1 MEVEVLGVFPSW
13 EEATYQPETIF
24 QTVSLS
30 QSEMVF
36 QNSWFVQLG
45 EASSLLAWM
54 EWPVLS
60 WKNTADVLETQHAIN
75 GHLSWITHSKMSA
88 RLRAATFFPSF
99 QSCERGEAGSLLSPC
114 SYTRMHH
121 SWAGNN
127 IHTLKMMPGVKGR
140 HIAGCERMIIH
151 LKVCFL
157 ERFGL
162 FWSGS
167 LALQSVLDLQCKH
180 SSHENLGSL
189 KFWKPSVQVSGD
201 ILYAQTSNLFLS
213 TQVVDIHTDQLL
225 KEFSDFL
232 QQQRNP

>member
-36 QNSWFVQLG
+36 LNSWFVQLG

-88 RLRAATFFPSF
+88 RLRAATFFSSF

-140 HIAGCERMIIH
+140 HSRLWKDDYTFKSLFSGEIRVILIRQSCVT
-151 LKVCFL
+151 VCP
-157 ERFGL
+157 G
-162 FWSGS
+162 
-167 LALQSVLDLQCKH
+167 
-180 SSHENLGSL
+180 
-189 KFWKPSVQVSGD
+189 PSM
-201 ILYAQTSNLFLS
+201 
-213 TQVVDIHTDQLL
+213 
-225 KEFSDFL
+225 
-232 QQQRNP
+232 